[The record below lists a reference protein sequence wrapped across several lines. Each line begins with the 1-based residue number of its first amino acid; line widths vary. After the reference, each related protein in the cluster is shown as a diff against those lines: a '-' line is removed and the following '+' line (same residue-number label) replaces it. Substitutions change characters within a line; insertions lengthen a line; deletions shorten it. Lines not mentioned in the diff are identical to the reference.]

1 MTFEIVA
8 IVTGFIFSLSLLDV
22 SCLSSFSVSEYSR
35 IESLN
40 SSTGIEVGFFM
51 DEGILLKLGLL
62 INPIE
67 DLKGTFFEEVFAI
80 VVEGTEFGFE
90 GALKEIEL
98 AKFGDLIVGNEVS
111 FVEPFKLRL
120 RTGDLPR
127 KIIGSVESD

>member
-1 MTFEIVA
+1 MAFEIVA
-8 IVTGFIFSLSLLDV
+8 IVTGFIFSLSLLDPF
-22 SCLSSFSVSEYSR
+22 CLSSFSVSEYSR

-40 SSTGIEVGFFM
+40 SSTGIEMGFCM
-51 DEGILLKLGLL
+51 VEGILLKFGLL

-67 DLKGTFFEEVFAI
+67 DRKGVFLVVVFVI
-80 VVEGTEFGFE
+80 VDEGTDFDFE

-98 AKFGDLIVGNEVS
+98 AKFGDLIVGKEVS

>member
-1 MTFEIVA
+1 MAFEIVA
-8 IVTGFIFSLSLLDV
+8 IVTGFIFSLSLLEPL
-22 SCLSSFSVSEYSR
+22 CLSSFSVSEYSR

-40 SSTGIEVGFFM
+40 SSTGIEVGFCV
-51 DEGILLKLGLL
+51 DEGILLKFGLV

-67 DLKGTFFEEVFAI
+67 DRKGAFLVAVF
-80 VVEGTEFGFE
+80 VVVDEGTDFDFE

-98 AKFGDLIVGNEVS
+98 AKFGDLIVGKEVN

>member
-98 AKFGDLIVGNEVS
+98 AMFGDLIVGNEVS

>member
-1 MTFEIVA
+1 MAFEIVA

-98 AKFGDLIVGNEVS
+98 AMFGDLIVGNEVS